1 MSRAFL
7 SLAGFQLI
15 TIGRFWVITEEE
27 ARTIFPVHVHRRVP
41 SRPTLRFAVVV
52 QI

>member
-1 MSRAFL
+1 MRRDQQA
-7 SLAGFQLI
+7 LADD
-15 TIGRFWVITEEE
+15 EE